1 MEFMFNNCS
10 KLKEIKGINNF
21 KINQVMNMKQCL
33 MDAMN

>member
-1 MEFMFNNCS
+1 MFNNCS

-21 KINQVMNMKQCL
+21 KTNQVMNMKQCL